1 MVLQEDSNT
10 GRHEC
15 KRQTCPLTL
24 SLTIYV
30 YFFFIFIGTTCALIF
45 QLTTVSFKN
54 NFEANDKYPHYI
66 NKSSFVMGLLYPNNL
81 EIANNGNKSFY

>member
-1 MVLQEDSNT
+1 MEQ
-10 GRHEC
+10 
-15 KRQTCPLTL
+15 L
-24 SLTIYV
+24 S
-30 YFFFIFIGTTCALIF
+30 ALIF

-81 EIANNGNKSFY
+81 ENCQQWKQVFLLLLI